1 MSIIEIE
8 VRGTSTQGFEDA
20 RRQANETARTT
31 CSTAVDIDEVSRF
44 VAIDADQRR
53 FGVTLKVTCLARK
66 G

>member
-8 VRGTSTQGFEDA
+8 VRGTSTHGFEDA
-20 RRQANETARTT
+20 RRQAAETARTT
-31 CSTAVDIDEVSRF
+31 CATAVDIDEVSKF

-53 FGVTLKVTCLARK
+53 YGVTLKVTCLQPS